1 MGRRGVV
8 RTAVRNLEEIL
19 SAAVFLAMTGLGF
32 ANVTVRY
39 LTNRSLAATE
49 ELLVNGLLI
58 LTLLGA
64 AIAAKRA
71 QHLSV
76 TLIDQILPVRAQLV
90 VHAVAT
96 ALGVL
101 LLLLAAWHT
110 AELVQ
115 RQMASGVRSYALF
128 LPGWYYTVG
137 LPVGFLLVLVRYV
150 ERAVVDGQALWR
162 TGVRADG

>member
-1 MGRRGVV
+1 MLR
-8 RTAVRNLEEIL
+8 AALRNVEEIL
-19 SAAVFLAMTGLGF
+19 SALVFLAMTGLGF
-32 ANVTVRY
+32 ANVSVRY

-49 ELLVNGLLI
+49 ELLVNGLLV

-76 TLIDQILPVRAQLV
+76 TLIDGLLPARAQFV
-90 VHAVAT
+90 VHVVAT
-96 ALGVL
+96 LLGVL
-101 LLLLAAWHT
+101 LLVLAAWFT
-110 AELVQ
+110 LDLVQ

-128 LPGWYYTVG
+128 IPGWYYTVG
-137 LPVGFLLVLVRYV
+137 LPVGFFLVLVRFV
-150 ERAVVDGQALWR
+150 ERAIRDGQALWT